1 MGECMKIFMLFFAMV
16 TLSLNVFSFN
26 PDELFLNGY
35 YHQDSVLTPGDG
47 IIISAKVD
55 GDYQNFILATFPQSF
70 MDWNIKKRKQAI
82 NDIIEHKP
90 PQLNGPH
97 NGVVATYGY
106 KRNDS
111 LFALNNSVKGMGFI
125 PKREMIKELISHL
138 KSTQNESYAVKLEMI
153 KNLYENVSKWF
164 DLRGQLSLELYSER
178 KFITQTFLN
187 QAFNPVSTIVYL
199 DIPSYKFKAIT
210 QLLDP
215 HDPSLSGY
223 EKDLVDYTNLIH
235 SYFHGEFSKEFIAVV
250 YWAVEIYD
258 NSPGRLDAR
267 GLRIVP
273 PMP

>member
-1 MGECMKIFMLFFAMV
+1 MKYGILFFAIMA
-16 TLSLNVFSFN
+16 SFNVFSYN
-26 PDELFLNGY
+26 PDELFINGY
-35 YHQDSVLTPGDG
+35 YHQDEVLTPDEG
-47 IIISAKVD
+47 IIIRAKVD
-55 GDYQNFILATFPQSF
+55 GTYQNYVLAAFPKSF

-97 NGVVATYGY
+97 NGVVATFGY

-125 PKREMIKELISHL
+125 PRRDTIKELMMHL
-138 KSTQNESYAVKLEMI
+138 RTTQNEPYNVKLEVI
-153 KNLYENVSKWF
+153 KDLYENVEKWF
-164 DLRGQLSLELYSER
+164 DLHGQISLELYSES
-178 KFITQTFLN
+178 KFLTQTFLN
-187 QAFNPVSTIVYL
+187 QAYNPISTVVYL

-215 HDPSLSGY
+215 HDPTLTGY
-223 EKDLVDYTNLIH
+223 ARDLADYANLIH
-235 SYFHGEFSKEFIAVV
+235 SYFHGEFTKEFIAVI